1 METYQ
6 APAPAGSKLLKVVGI
21 LMIIFSA
28 ITLVVGIVGLVGLG
42 ALLAVSNGTVM
53 GVVVW
58 AAVLAYILAFAGAVI
73 ELVAGITAVKH
84 WANPAKAQTCVA
96 WGVVL
101 LVLVALNA
109 LFGLIG
115 GESSLL
121 STLIGLVLLVLYIV
135 GANQLKQQA
144 G

>member
-58 AAVLAYILAFAGAVI
+58 AAVLAY
-73 ELVAGITAVKH
+73 
-84 WANPAKAQTCVA
+84 PAKAQTCVA

-121 STLIGLVLLVLYIV
+121 STLIGLVLPVLYIV

>member
-73 ELVAGITAVKH
+73 ELGAGITAVKH

-121 STLIGLVLLVLYIV
+121 STLIGLVLPVLYIV

>member
-58 AAVLAYILAFAGAVI
+58 AAVLAYILAGAVI

-121 STLIGLVLLVLYIV
+121 STLIGLVLPVLYIV